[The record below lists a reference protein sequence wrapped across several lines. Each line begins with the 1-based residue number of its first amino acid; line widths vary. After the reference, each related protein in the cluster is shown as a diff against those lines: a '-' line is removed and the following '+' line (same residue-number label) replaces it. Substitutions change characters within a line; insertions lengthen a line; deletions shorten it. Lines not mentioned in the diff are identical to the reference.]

1 MNSYNYINWK
11 TVPTETL
18 DVSNESIPKRAMSIS
33 YAKKA
38 NNNNVSKVNSN
49 KSSNNV
55 EYNEEN
61 HVLNKQ
67 NAQIYNNIEVEGEN
81 LFNSVSRPLS
91 EVSVNKKPDINKRFS
106 TEEAKRLSV
115 ISMQQPNSNDD
126 KNHSNTAS
134 ISLDYPSPSNN
145 LKTSASNNN
154 LKSSSQNYLDCSG
167 SERSFSSSSNTK
179 DSENTVDP
187 SAIRRQ
193 MSIKRRSVINSD
205 VSRSTSNTAAEVD
218 PSVQIP
224 AVTAKNGN
232 AFVPFIN
239 FTASPSTNNSNH
251 NTPVSRRSSLLA
263 SGDVLSMKMGKLQR
277 KSSAS
282 STADQKLRL
291 TKINDLR
298 SVSSRCLESTPDN
311 DDIIPFTNSTFYKIQ
326 TASNH
331 SQSDLEMDPLDTRSI
346 SEKKKETQRKRENC
360 ESNSTE
366 ISRSNTND
374 MEYIIKS
381 IAENT
386 RDQLRRSTVISSNS
400 QGSSN
405 QYTDFANN
413 GLKHDCNNDDIAPNL
428 VGFSFVKGNEESPKK
443 INLNEA
449 GYSDEDFINDKQFNS
464 TRKSKKHKKF
474 DYDWVDLF

>member
-61 HVLNKQ
+61 HVLNKD

-179 DSENTVDP
+179 
-187 SAIRRQ
+187 R
-193 MSIKRRSVINSD
+193 
-205 VSRSTSNTAAEVD
+205 
-218 PSVQIP
+218 
-224 AVTAKNGN
+224 
-232 AFVPFIN
+232 F
-239 FTASPSTNNSNH
+239 
-251 NTPVSRRSSLLA
+251 
-263 SGDVLSMKMGKLQR
+263 
-277 KSSAS
+277 
-282 STADQKLRL
+282 
-291 TKINDLR
+291 
-298 SVSSRCLESTPDN
+298 
-311 DDIIPFTNSTFYKIQ
+311 
-326 TASNH
+326 
-331 SQSDLEMDPLDTRSI
+331 
-346 SEKKKETQRKRENC
+346 
-360 ESNSTE
+360 
-366 ISRSNTND
+366 
-374 MEYIIKS
+374 
-381 IAENT
+381 
-386 RDQLRRSTVISSNS
+386 
-400 QGSSN
+400 
-405 QYTDFANN
+405 
-413 GLKHDCNNDDIAPNL
+413 
-428 VGFSFVKGNEESPKK
+428 
-443 INLNEA
+443 
-449 GYSDEDFINDKQFNS
+449 
-464 TRKSKKHKKF
+464 
-474 DYDWVDLF
+474 